1 MPNIDP
7 YNSPALFNPPQ
18 ACLSCG
24 REELRL
30 NGFQVERV
38 PIIALSTVIYRK
50 GNGRAALKEAGRV
63 RICETCLVAV
73 LATNGGPGMEA
84 RALLRCMVENLLPCY
99 IEMLEQD
106 EKQAALAVSAE
117 TSPDGAQCTL

>member
-7 YNSPALFNPPQ
+7 YNSPASFNPPR

-50 GNGRAALKEAGRV
+50 GKGPRALKAAGKV

-73 LATNGGPGMEA
+73 LSTNGGPGVEA
-84 RALLRCMVENLLPCY
+84 RALLRCMVENLLPRY

-106 EKQAALAVSAE
+106 EKQAALAARRGNRL
-117 TSPDGAQCTL
+117 DGAQCTL

>member
-7 YNSPALFNPPQ
+7 YNSPASFNPPR

-50 GNGRAALKEAGRV
+50 GKGPRALKAAGKV
-63 RICETCLVAV
+63 RICETCLVAI
-73 LATNGGPGMEA
+73 LSNLGAPSKEP
-84 RALLRCMVENLLPCY
+84 RALLRCMVENIIPRY
-99 IEMLEQD
+99 IEMLGQD
-106 EKQAALAVSAE
+106 EKKEALARDAE
-117 TSPDGAQCTL
+117 TVPDGAQCAL